1 MGIFRKV
8 GSKLKS
14 IESIIQELKN
24 TGLAK
29 EEINMFEEINDVLQS
44 NLKDA
49 NKINR
54 KIDKVTVNWNKA
66 SYRIEKIERRM
77 EKIKE
82 KTGAAG
88 FTLFFNSEY
97 KSLKKQ
103 LKMAKTS
110 RKLADRSLKTLMAR
124 LKVTNKKIKRTSKKL
139 KFKGKEIRAIW
150 EQHKF
155 HIKFVNEF
163 EYKRDKLEKVYD
175 QESLTAIKC
184 CVRALRE
191 NGDLP
196 LGMDIEVLFKE
207 MRKAEKSKTP
217 QEFSVVRIARERGT
231 TVKGLLELKH
241 KKTEEKHKNQEN
253 VQNYEDREEDIKYE
267 QSEEKETENE
277 REEEQTQSQEEKH
290 EEEEKEDTQ
299 EKDQEENN
307 KKENKFKEDLNMK
320 YFTDRG
326 INVSTIQSVLNNSHI
341 DLTPKQLLL
350 FIGTLRLETMKG
362 QKFASKDAVKAEV
375 NRIYQEIRSGK
386 SEEIGKSEEYYIQT
400 GAHVFY
406 DIYQG
411 KVPKDAGEKFVHPIV
426 MKYIKEEQKMQEQD
440 SSEKQK
446 DENTITRGA

>member
-253 VQNYEDREEDIKYE
+253 VQNYEDREEDVEYE
-267 QSEEKETENE
+267 QSEEKQTENE
-277 REEEQTQSQEEKH
+277 KEEKK
-290 EEEEKEDTQ
+290 EEKEPEQDEKKEDTREQ
-299 EKDQEENN
+299 EKEEKD

-320 YFTDRG
+320 YFTDRD